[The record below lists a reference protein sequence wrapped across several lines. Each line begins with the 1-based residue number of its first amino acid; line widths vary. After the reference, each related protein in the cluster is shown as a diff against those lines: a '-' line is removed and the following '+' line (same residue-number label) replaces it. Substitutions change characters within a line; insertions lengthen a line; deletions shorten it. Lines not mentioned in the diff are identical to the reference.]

1 MNKIIYLIFLLN
13 FSFCIGQEFEFGVV
27 NDKDGFVNVRSSQ
40 EIRNNI
46 TDKLDNGFIVSHFEA
61 EGNWILIDYKKNGKE
76 LNGYVFKNR
85 IKGLTEYTK
94 IPKTKT
100 SENHTKFSNQKVN
113 INIFEKKFDKTKHT
127 YKFYKGNPNQI
138 NKIDGNDIFGTDG
151 RIPKKEYSSLEI
163 EIDNLKL
170 SIPKKGIKNLYEPN
184 PEFTLVNYDKKSET
198 LYIQTLNGDGAGGYA
213 VLWIIE
219 KGKYKTRIE
228 TIPF

>member
-40 EIRNNI
+40 EIKNNI

-138 NKIDGNDIFGTDG
+138 DKI
-151 RIPKKEYSSLEI
+151 
-163 EIDNLKL
+163 
-170 SIPKKGIKNLYEPN
+170 
-184 PEFTLVNYDKKSET
+184 
-198 LYIQTLNGDGAGGYA
+198 
-213 VLWIIE
+213 
-219 KGKYKTRIE
+219 
-228 TIPF
+228 